1 VALHIL
7 HVTVS
12 HLAASRATLRPGN
25 SSPGKGY
32 KHNKIVFL
40 DVDGVLHSIFART
53 ESQLFRRDCLQRLKK
68 IIEGT
73 GAKIVLS
80 SSWRKSAAG
89 KNAVNQQLQRSFALQ
104 VSQPSLLLRPPA

>member
-1 VALHIL
+1 M
-7 HVTVS
+7 
-12 HLAASRATLRPGN
+12 LRPGDHVHPN
-25 SSPGKGY
+25 GGQY

-53 ESQLFRRDCLQRLKK
+53 ESQLFRSDCLKRLKK
-68 IIEGT
+68 IIEQT

-89 KNAVNQQLQRSFALQ
+89 RQAVNQQLSR
-104 VSQPSLLLRPPA
+104 